1 MNAQKKKQQRITYL
15 VICGVLLASSFFLF
29 VVWMD
34 GQAVKEGSIVS
45 RTSLSQHEVSA
56 IIQKEKKSENNENT
70 SAEHSDEEANV
81 DGGQQTSSTTKTDIS
96 NSKAD
101 ASTPN
106 NSITPSVEEPEQ
118 KQYVT
123 ISIDMKN
130 ILNHMDLVDEST
142 QRFVIS
148 SGIVLSSTQVSFTK
162 GETVY
167 SILQR
172 ICQEK
177 GIPLVTSQGY
187 INAIHNIGEMDA
199 GKTSG
204 WLYTVNGEVPSV
216 GSTGYRVK
224 ENDVIAWRY
233 TVIQG
238 DV

>member
-1 MNAQKKKQQRITYL
+1 MSAQKKKQQRITYM

-29 VVWMD
+29 VLWKD
-34 GQAVKEGSIVS
+34 GEVAKAGSIAY
-45 RTSLSQHEVSA
+45 RTSSDKQQITA
-56 IIQKEKKSENNENT
+56 IVQREKKPT
-70 SAEHSDEEANV
+70 QDEEPAVTEN
-81 DGGQQTSSTTKTDIS
+81 GEKETNTESSTSSSTTENPSNAKTDT
-96 NSKAD
+96 
-101 ASTPN
+101 STSSDSPT
-106 NSITPSVEEPEQ
+106 TPVEELEQ

-130 ILNHMDLVDEST
+130 ILNHMDLVNDSAK
-142 QRFVIS
+142 RFVVS
-148 SGIVLSSTQVSFTK
+148 SGTVLSSTQISFTK

-177 GIPLVTSQGY
+177 GIPIVANQGY
-187 INAIHNIGEMDA
+187 INSIHNIGEFDA

-204 WLYTVNGEVPSV
+204 WLYTVNGEIPSV
-216 GSTGYRVK
+216 GSSGYRVK

>member
-1 MNAQKKKQQRITYL
+1 MSAQKKKQQRITYM

-29 VVWMD
+29 VLWKD
-34 GQAVKEGSIVS
+34 GQAAKAGSIAS
-45 RTSLSQHEVSA
+45 RTSSDKQQITA
-56 IIQKEKKSENNENT
+56 IVQREKKSTQDEEPAVTENGEKETNAESSTTSSTKENT
-70 SAEHSDEEANV
+70 SNS
-81 DGGQQTSSTTKTDIS
+81 KTDT
-96 NSKAD
+96 
-101 ASTPN
+101 STP
-106 NSITPSVEEPEQ
+106 SDSPTTPVEEPEQ

-187 INAIHNIGEMDA
+187 INAIQNIGEMDA

>member
-1 MNAQKKKQQRITYL
+1 MNAQKKKQQQITYL

-29 VVWMD
+29 VLWKD

-56 IIQKEKKSENNENT
+56 IVQKEKKSENNENIN
-70 SAEHSDEEANV
+70 AENSGEETNV
-81 DGGQQTSSTTKTDIS
+81 DGGQQPSSTANTDAS
-96 NSKAD
+96 NSKTE

-106 NSITPSVEEPEQ
+106 KPTTPPLEEPEQ

-172 ICQEK
+172 VCQEK

-187 INAIHNIGEMDA
+187 INAIQNIGEMDA